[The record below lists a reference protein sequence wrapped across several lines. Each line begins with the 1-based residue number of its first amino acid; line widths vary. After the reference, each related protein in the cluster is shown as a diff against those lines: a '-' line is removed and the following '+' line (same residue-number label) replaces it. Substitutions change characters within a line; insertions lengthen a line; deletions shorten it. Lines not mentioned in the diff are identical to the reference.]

1 MKRVLLMHFM
11 CGCCVVIILLL
22 YVCLSVCYND
32 CETLNCYLYGSN
44 FADKTNYDTQLS

>member
-1 MKRVLLMHFM
+1 MYLVLLMYFM

-32 CETLNCYLYGSN
+32 CETLNCYLYVN
-44 FADKTNYDTQLS
+44 FIECFPCIFIRM